1 MAIMPHYR
9 KIKIFFKKALTPV
22 TIMFIPHDNSRRSLN
37 MNVPAIGVFLS
48 TICSIVGA
56 VYLLSMLPYAIR
68 YQDMEKQ
75 LHDYSKK
82 VVDFKATL
90 VSLKKAE
97 QDLHHL
103 VSLGSKEKIFDN
115 VDTSDMGSFEI
126 DQVQEQIESSM
137 KTVGA
142 IKDYLRSQKDLY
154 LATPNG
160 FPVQGT
166 ISSPFG
172 KRLHPVSGQYEFHR
186 GLDISADP
194 GTPIRTTADGVVVF
208 SGWNGGG
215 GNIVVVAHGHG
226 FSTYYAHNRKNTV
239 HVGQSIKRGDVIG
252 YVGSTGAATGSH
264 VHYAV
269 WLNGKCKNPI
279 NYAGS
284 SRS

>member
-1 MAIMPHYR
+1 MAFMPHYR
-9 KIKIFFKKALTPV
+9 KFKMFFRKALTPV
-22 TIMFIPHDNSRRSLN
+22 TIMFVPHDNSRRSLN
-37 MNVPAIGVFLS
+37 LNVPAIGIFLS
-48 TICSIVGA
+48 AICSVIGA
-56 VYLLSMLPYAIR
+56 VYLLSMLPDAIK

-75 LHDYSKK
+75 LLDYSKK

-97 QDLHHL
+97 KDLHQL
-103 VSLGSKEKIFDN
+103 ISLGSRERIFEK
-115 VDTSDMGSFEI
+115 VDTSDMGSFDI

-154 LATPNG
+154 LATPTG
-160 FPVQGT
+160 FPVQGP

-172 KRLHPVSGQYEFHR
+172 KRVHPVSGHSEFHR
-186 GLDISADP
+186 GLDISADA

-215 GNIVVVAHGHG
+215 GNIVVIAHGHG

-239 HVGQSIKRGDVIG
+239 QVGQSVKRGDIIG
-252 YVGSTGAATGSH
+252 YVGSTGSTTGSH

-279 NYAGS
+279 NYTEG
-284 SRS
+284 RS

>member
-1 MAIMPHYR
+1 MPDYQ
-9 KIKIFFKKALTPV
+9 KFKIFFRKALTPV
-22 TIMFIPHDNSRRSLN
+22 TIMFIPHDNSRSSLN
-37 MNVPAIGVFLS
+37 LNVPAIGVFLS
-48 TICSIVGA
+48 VICSIVGA
-56 VYLLSMLPYAIR
+56 VYLLSMLPDAIR

-75 LHDYSKK
+75 LLDYSKK

-90 VSLKKAE
+90 LSLKKAE
-97 QDLHHL
+97 KDLHQL
-103 VSLGSKEKIFDN
+103 ISLGSKERILEK
-115 VDTSDMGSFEI
+115 VDTSDMGSFDI

-154 LATPNG
+154 LATPSG
-160 FPVQGT
+160 LPVQGT

-172 KRLHPVSGQYEFHR
+172 SRINPISGWSEFHR
-186 GLDISADP
+186 GLDVSTTA
-194 GTPIRTTADGVVVF
+194 GMPIMATADGVVVF

-215 GNIVVVAHGHG
+215 GNIVVIAHGHG

-239 HVGQSIKRGDVIG
+239 QVGQSVKRGDVIG
-252 YVGSTGAATGSH
+252 YVGSTGSTTGSH

-279 NYAGS
+279 NYTEGKS
-284 SRS
+284 

>member
-1 MAIMPHYR
+1 MPNYR
-9 KIKIFFKKALTPV
+9 KFKIFCQKALTPV

-37 MNVPAIGVFLS
+37 LNVPAIGVFLS
-48 TICSIVGA
+48 TICSVIGA
-56 VYLLSMLPYAIR
+56 VYLLSMLPDAIR

-75 LHDYSKK
+75 LLDYSKK

-103 VSLGSKEKIFDN
+103 ISLGSKEKIFEK
-115 VDTSDMGSFEI
+115 VDTSDTGSFDI

-154 LATPNG
+154 LATPMG

-172 KRLHPVSGQYEFHR
+172 KRVHPVSGRSEFHR
-186 GLDISADP
+186 GLDISTAAD
-194 GTPIRTTADGVVVF
+194 TPVTATADGVVVF
-208 SGWNGGG
+208 SGWNRGGG
-215 GNIVVVAHGHG
+215 GNVVVIAHGHG
-226 FSTYYAHNRKNTV
+226 FSTYYAHNRKNNV
-239 HVGQSIKRGDVIG
+239 QVGQSVKRGDVIG
-252 YVGSTGAATGSH
+252 YVGSTGSATGSH
-264 VHYAV
+264 VHYEV
-269 WLNGKCKNPI
+269 WHNGKNENPI
-279 NYAGS
+279 HYTEG
-284 SRS
+284 RS

>member
-1 MAIMPHYR
+1 MAFMPHYR
-9 KIKIFFKKALTPV
+9 KFKMFFRKALIPV
-22 TIMFIPHDNSRRSLN
+22 TIMFVPHDNSRRSLN
-37 MNVPAIGVFLS
+37 LNVPAIGIFLS
-48 TICSIVGA
+48 AICSVIGA
-56 VYLLSMLPYAIR
+56 VYLLSMLPDAIK

-75 LHDYSKK
+75 LLDYSKK

-97 QDLHHL
+97 KDLHQL
-103 VSLGSKEKIFDN
+103 ISLGSRERIFEK
-115 VDTSDMGSFEI
+115 VDTSDMGSFDI

-154 LATPNG
+154 LATPTG
-160 FPVQGT
+160 FPVQGP

-172 KRLHPVSGQYEFHR
+172 KRVHPVSGHSEFHR
-186 GLDISADP
+186 GLDISADA

-215 GNIVVVAHGHG
+215 GNIVVIAHGHG

-239 HVGQSIKRGDVIG
+239 QVGQSVKRGDIIG
-252 YVGSTGAATGSH
+252 YVGSTGSTTGSH

-279 NYAGS
+279 NYTEG
-284 SRS
+284 RS

>member
-1 MAIMPHYR
+1 MPDCQ
-9 KIKIFFKKALTPV
+9 KFKTFFRKALTPV

-37 MNVPAIGVFLS
+37 LNVPAVGVFLS
-48 TICSIVGA
+48 AICSVVGA

-75 LHDYSKK
+75 LVDYSKK

-103 VSLGSKEKIFDN
+103 ISLGSRDKIFEK
-115 VDTSDMGSFEI
+115 VDTSDAGSFDI

-137 KTVGA
+137 KTVSA

-166 ISSPFG
+166 ISSTYGNRVNPI
-172 KRLHPVSGQYEFHR
+172 SGQSEFHR
-186 GLDISADP
+186 GLDISTAKD
-194 GTPIRTTADGVVVF
+194 TPITATADGVVVF
-208 SGWNGGG
+208 SGWNRGG
-215 GNIVVVAHGHG
+215 GNVVVIAHGHG
-226 FSTYYAHNRKNTV
+226 FSTYYAHNRENTV
-239 HVGQSIKRGDVIG
+239 QVGQSVKRGEVIG
-252 YVGSTGAATGSH
+252 YVGSTGSATGSH
-264 VHYAV
+264 VHYEV
-269 WLNGKCKNPI
+269 WHNGKNKNPI
-279 NYAGS
+279 SYIYG
-284 SRS
+284 RS

>member
-1 MAIMPHYR
+1 MPYYR
-9 KIKIFFKKALTPV
+9 KFKIFFRKTLTPI

-37 MNVPAIGVFLS
+37 LNVPAIGVFLS

-56 VYLLSMLPYAIR
+56 VYLISMLPAAIK

-75 LHDYSKK
+75 LLDYSKK

-97 QDLHHL
+97 KDLHQL
-103 VSLGSKEKIFDN
+103 VSLGSKEKIFEK
-115 VDTSDMGSFEI
+115 VDTSDMGSFDI

-154 LATPNG
+154 LATPTG
-160 FPVQGT
+160 FPVQGP

-172 KRLHPVSGQYEFHR
+172 KRIHPVSGNYEFHR
-186 GLDISADP
+186 GLDISAEA
-194 GTPIRTTADGVVVF
+194 GTPIRTTADGIVVF

-215 GNIVVVAHGHG
+215 GNIVVIAHGHG

-239 HVGQSIKRGDVIG
+239 QVGQGVKRGDVVA
-252 YVGSTGAATGSH
+252 YVGSTGSTTGSH

-279 NYAGS
+279 NYTEG
-284 SRS
+284 RS